1 MIQRKIYI
9 SGGISG
15 HPLEERRAV
24 FARAVFA
31 RAEEELRSR
40 GYVPVNPFNNGV
52 SLDAPYEDHMRT
64 GLRMLLE
71 CAGIYLLHGWM
82 SRRGACLEHDVAV
95 ACGMEIIDEF
105 GDDE

>member
-24 FARAVFA
+24 FT
-31 RAEEELRSR
+31 RAEEELRGR
-40 GYVPVNPFNNGV
+40 GYDPVNPFNNGV
-52 SLDAPYEDHMRT
+52 SLDAPYGDHMRT
-64 GLRMLLE
+64 DLRMLLS
-71 CAGIYLLHGWM
+71 CDGIYLLRGWM
-82 SRRGACLEHDVAV
+82 SSRGACLEHDVAA
-95 ACGMEIIDEF
+95 ACGMEVIDEF

>member
-15 HPLEERRAV
+15 HSLEER
-24 FARAVFA
+24 RAVFA

-52 SLDAPYEDHMRT
+52 SLDAPYGDHMRAD
-64 GLRMLLE
+64 LRMLLG
-71 CAGIYLLHGWM
+71 CAGIYLLRGWE
-82 SRRGACLEHDVAV
+82 SSRGACLERAV
-95 ACGMEIIDEF
+95 AEACGLSIMEEF
-105 GDDE
+105 TL

>member
-24 FARAVFA
+24 FARA
-31 RAEEELRSR
+31 EEELRSR
-40 GYVPVNPFNNGV
+40 GYAPVNPFSNGV
-52 SLDAPYEDHMRT
+52 SLDAPYSDHIRAD
-64 GLRMLLE
+64 LRMLLE
-71 CAGIYLLHGWM
+71 CDGIYLLHGWM
-82 SRRGACLEHDVAV
+82 SSRGACLEHDVAV

-105 GDDE
+105 RDDE